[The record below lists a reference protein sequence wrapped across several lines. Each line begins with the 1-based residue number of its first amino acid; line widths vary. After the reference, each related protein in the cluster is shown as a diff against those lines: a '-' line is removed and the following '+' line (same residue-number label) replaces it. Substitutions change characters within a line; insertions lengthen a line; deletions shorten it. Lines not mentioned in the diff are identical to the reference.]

1 MSNLFVSPA
10 LPGHIMLHSV
20 RNSGEETVNAYIF
33 QMIWR
38 QLNNSLGNVGSKAV
52 SQSPLCC

>member
-1 MSNLFVSPA
+1 MSNLVVSPA

-20 RNSGEETVNAYIF
+20 RNSGEETLNAYIF

-38 QLNNSLGNVGSKAV
+38 QLNNLLENVGSKAV